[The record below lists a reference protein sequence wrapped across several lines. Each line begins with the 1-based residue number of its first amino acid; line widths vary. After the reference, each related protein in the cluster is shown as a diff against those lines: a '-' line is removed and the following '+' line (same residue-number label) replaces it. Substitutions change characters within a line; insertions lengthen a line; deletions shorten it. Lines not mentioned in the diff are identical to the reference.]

1 MRIIQSLAV
10 ASIFFMSVT
19 TVCAQVRDAKCDA
32 PVNMV
37 ILSIVYDVDRYQAYR
52 ASLAELPTLQ
62 NFGGRVIALGTRLEA
77 EPEMLEG
84 DWPEDRHSFV
94 IQFPCEAAAHK
105 FWNSD
110 AYQKI
115 HLPLRVGA
123 GQFNV
128 ALFPAIPLFD

>member
-1 MRIIQSLAV
+1 MKRFLALITALSGIAV
-10 ASIFFMSVT
+10 VNTAS
-19 TVCAQVRDAKCDA
+19 AQQTDAACNT

-37 ILSIVYDVDRYQAYR
+37 ILSIVHDVERYQTYR
-52 ASLAELPTLQ
+52 SSLAELPTLEE
-62 NFGGRVIALGTRLEA
+62 FGGRVIALGTRLEA

-84 DWPEDRHSFV
+84 DWPNDRHSFV
-94 IQFPCEAAAHK
+94 IQFPCAEAAHQ
-105 FWNSD
+105 FWQSD
-110 AYQKI
+110 AYQNT